1 LFFFYVEGSVEF
13 MNDRRILT
21 YVKKI
26 VLYENIY
33 YVILTKKN
41 CLFFKA
47 VGVYVF
53 LVICFMSFIA
63 FTEYGLY

>member
-1 LFFFYVEGSVEF
+1 

-47 VGVYVF
+47 GWCLCF
-53 LVICFMSFIA
+53 LNNMFYEFYCIYRVWFVLRVTNPEMLHCF
-63 FTEYGLY
+63 